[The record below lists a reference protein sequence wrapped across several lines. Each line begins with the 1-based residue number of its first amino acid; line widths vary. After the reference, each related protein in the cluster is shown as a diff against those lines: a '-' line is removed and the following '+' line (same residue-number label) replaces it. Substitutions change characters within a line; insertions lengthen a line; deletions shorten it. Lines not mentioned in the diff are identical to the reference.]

1 MDEIWAII
9 LAAGE
14 SKRMGS
20 PKMLLPFKGRSMIE
34 NVISNVFKSKADEII
49 VVLGAYFDE
58 LSLLMKRLD
67 VSYCFNDNY
76 MKGMLSSVQCGFKNL
91 PQDYK
96 AALVFQGDQPL
107 IPPAVV
113 DRVIDEYIRSGKGII
128 VPVFNSRR
136 GHPLLVDKK
145 YRGEIE
151 KLLPDEGLH
160 SLLDKFGEDLLEV
173 ETGEPGILRDFD
185 TYDEYRKGINQ
196 IQ

>member
-76 MKGMLSSVQCGFKNL
+76 MKGMLSSVQYL
-91 PQDYK
+91 S
-96 AALVFQGDQPL
+96 L
-107 IPPAVV
+107 IH
-113 DRVIDEYIRSGKGII
+113 IS
-128 VPVFNSRR
+128 
-136 GHPLLVDKK
+136 
-145 YRGEIE
+145 
-151 KLLPDEGLH
+151 
-160 SLLDKFGEDLLEV
+160 
-173 ETGEPGILRDFD
+173 EPTRP
-185 TYDEYRKGINQ
+185 Y
-196 IQ
+196 

>member
-1 MDEIWAII
+1 MDEIWSII

-34 NVISNVFKSKADEII
+34 NVISNISKSKADEII

-91 PQDYK
+91 PQNYK

-145 YRGEIE
+145 YRDEIE

>member
-1 MDEIWAII
+1 MGEIWAII

-34 NVISNVFKSKADEII
+34 NVISNVSKSKADEII

-91 PQDYK
+91 PHDYK

-113 DRVIDEYIRSGKGII
+113 DRVIDEYIHSCKGII

>member
-1 MDEIWAII
+1 MGEIWAII

-20 PKMLLPFKGRSMIE
+20 SKMLLPFKGRSMIE
-34 NVISNVFKSKADEII
+34 NVISNVSKSKADEII

-91 PQDYK
+91 PQNYK

>member
-1 MDEIWAII
+1 MGEIWAII

-34 NVISNVFKSKADEII
+34 NVISNVSKSKADEII

-58 LSLLMKRLD
+58 LSLLMKRLE

-76 MKGMLSSVQCGFKNL
+76 MKGMLSSVQCGFNNL
-91 PQDYK
+91 PPDYK

-107 IPPAVV
+107 IPPAAV
-113 DRVIDEYIRSGKGII
+113 DRVIDEYFRSGKGII
-128 VPVFNSRR
+128 VPVFKNRK

-145 YRGEIE
+145 YKDEIE
-151 KLLPDEGLH
+151 KLLPEEGLH
-160 SLLDKFGEDLLEV
+160 SLLDKFAHDLLEV
-173 ETGEPGILRDFD
+173 ETEEPGILKDFD

-196 IQ
+196 IK

>member
-76 MKGMLSSVQCGFKNL
+76 MKGMLSSVQYGFKNL

-113 DRVIDEYIRSGKGII
+113 DRVIDEYIHSCKGII

>member
-1 MDEIWAII
+1 MDKIWAII

-20 PKMLLPFKGRSMIE
+20 PKMLLPFNDRPMIE
-34 NVISNVFKSKADEII
+34 NVISNVSGSKADDII

-58 LSLLMKRLD
+58 MKRHMQRLD
-67 VSYCFNDNY
+67 LKYCYNDNY
-76 MKGMLSSVQCGFKNL
+76 MTGMLSSVQCGFKNL

-107 IPPAVV
+107 ISPAVV
-113 DRVIDEYIRSGKGII
+113 DKVIDEYIRSGKGII
-128 VPVFNSRR
+128 VPVYNSRR

-145 YRGEIE
+145 YKGEIE
-151 KLLPDEGLH
+151 KLLPEEGLH

>member
-1 MDEIWAII
+1 MGEIWAII

-34 NVISNVFKSKADEII
+34 NVISNVSKSKADEII

-58 LSLLMKRLD
+58 LSLLMKRLK

-113 DRVIDEYIRSGKGII
+113 DRVIDEYIHSCKGII

>member
-1 MDEIWAII
+1 MGEIWAII

-20 PKMLLPFKGRSMIE
+20 SKMLLPFKGRSMIE
-34 NVISNVFKSKADEII
+34 NVISNVSKSKADEII

-113 DRVIDEYIRSGKGII
+113 DRVIDEYIHSCKGII

>member
-1 MDEIWAII
+1 MGEIWAII

-34 NVISNVFKSKADEII
+34 NVISNVSKSKADEII

-113 DRVIDEYIRSGKGII
+113 DRVIDEYIHSCKGII

>member
-1 MDEIWAII
+1 
-9 LAAGE
+9 
-14 SKRMGS
+14 
-20 PKMLLPFKGRSMIE
+20 
-34 NVISNVFKSKADEII
+34 
-49 VVLGAYFDE
+49 
-58 LSLLMKRLD
+58 MKRLD

-113 DRVIDEYIRSGKGII
+113 DRVIDEYIHSCKGII